1 MGGAMREIDLRRV
14 AGAQPSLHDHG
25 VSRRGFL
32 GLAAGGAALLAAG
45 PLAGRVRAQDAR
57 PKPLVGGFAGE
68 QGLHVYGVSYKEG
81 GPPAVYDQST
91 ITDFKGAF
99 ASTDVFGWGRE
110 RGKGQRELWF
120 RCDMRL
126 MEGTY
131 IGVDE
136 APHHGTFGF
145 I

>member
-1 MGGAMREIDLRRV
+1 MREIDLRHLV
-14 AGAQPSLHDHG
+14 GAQPSPHHDHG
-25 VSRRGFL
+25 LSRRGFL
-32 GLAAGGAALLAAG
+32 GLAAGGAALLATG
-45 PLAGRVRAQDAR
+45 PLAGWARAQQEGTR

-68 QGLHVYGVSYKEG
+68 QGPHVYGVSYKDG
-81 GPPAVYDQST
+81 GPPQVYDQST

-99 ASTDVFGWGRE
+99 ASTDVLGWGRE
-110 RGKGQRELWF
+110 RGNGQRELWF